1 MSGVTRRLPRPS
13 ELRTLARRRP
23 VILNPTERRLSKAF
37 TISDLRTIAKRR
49 TPQAV
54 FDYTDGAAE
63 EEISLQRARHTFR
76 DLEFTPSV
84 LHDVSAVDLTTTV
97 LGRESAVPFAFA
109 PTGFTRLMQ
118 HEGESAVARVAARRS
133 IPYALSTMGTTSIE
147 GVRAAVDGITGPC
160 GDPRLWFQLYVWR
173 DRAAATDLVARAAAA
188 GYEALILTV
197 DVPVAGAR
205 LRDARNGFS
214 IPASLSLRTLSDMAL
229 HPAWWANVISTEPL
243 AFASMSEWRGTVA
256 ELLDALFDPTMT
268 IADLEWLRGQWQGPL
283 IVKGIQSVDD
293 ARRVVAAGADAVL
306 LSNHG
311 GRQLDRAPVP
321 LRLVPD
327 VRDAVGESAEV
338 WVDTGIL
345 SGADVLAAIALGATT
360 ALVGRAYLYGLMA
373 GGERGVDKAAQI
385 LTQQAERTMKLLG
398 VQSVAELGA
407 RHVRLP

>member
-1 MSGVTRRLPRPS
+1 
-13 ELRTLARRRP
+13 LAKTRP
-23 VILNPTERRLSKAF
+23 VILNATERRLSKAF
-37 TISDLRTIAKRR
+37 TIADLREIAKRR
-49 TPQAV
+49 TPRAV

-63 EEISLQRARHTFR
+63 EEISLGRARRTFR
-76 DLEFTPSV
+76 DLEFAPSV
-84 LHDVSAVDLTTTV
+84 LRDVSAVDLTTNV
-97 LGRESAVPFAFA
+97 LGRPAAVPFSFA

-147 GVRAAVDGITGPC
+147 GVREAVSGLSGPC

-173 DRAAATDLVARAAAA
+173 DRGAATDLIARAASA

-197 DVPVAGAR
+197 DVPVSGAR

-214 IPASLSLRTLSDMAL
+214 IPAALSLRTLGDMAL
-229 HPAWWANVISTEPL
+229 HPAWWANLLSTEPL

-256 ELLDALFDPTMT
+256 EMLDALFDPTMT
-268 IADLEWLRGQWQGPL
+268 VDDLEWLRGQWPGPL
-283 IVKGIQSVDD
+283 VVKGIQSVDD
-293 ARRVVAAGADAVL
+293 ARRVVAAGADAVI

-338 WVDTGIL
+338 WVDTGIM
-345 SGADVLAAIALGATT
+345 SGADVLAAVALGATT

-373 GGERGVDKAAQI
+373 GGERGVDRAAQI

-398 VQSVAELGA
+398 VRSLSGLGPQ
-407 RHVRLP
+407 HVRLP